1 MILPPLYLQ
10 AFAFVWRRLLH
21 ISNEVVVVVVGGEG
35 GVGGGVKITLV

>member
-21 ISNEVVVVVVGGEG
+21 ISNEVVVVVGGEG